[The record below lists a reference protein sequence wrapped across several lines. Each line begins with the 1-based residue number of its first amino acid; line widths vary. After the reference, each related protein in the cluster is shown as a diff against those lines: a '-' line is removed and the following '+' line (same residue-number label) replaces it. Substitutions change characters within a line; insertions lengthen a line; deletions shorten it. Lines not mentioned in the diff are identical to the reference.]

1 MSTAGSPFASRVF
14 VVRGAAL
21 LAMSLVLGVGGCST
35 TKRQETL
42 AVSLPEKDAPA
53 RASRLTVSA
62 LHAVEMG
69 NLERARNL
77 LQRAVA
83 IDPDYGPAYS
93 NLGLVA
99 YQQER
104 FYEAVEAFEI
114 AVELLPGDARAIYN
128 LAVALEAGGQVED
141 ALGLYAQ
148 AVEIDG
154 ADPMYLGNLVRLR
167 IRLGDHD
174 ESLQQQLRDL
184 ALIENRPQWR
194 RWADVQ
200 LGLYQNDLL
209 DRGPAVPDF
218 NATVGGQSSGEAGLS
233 QEAFDLESR
242 IIDLTLQPVP
252 SELPSK
258 NDGAGFLRKGRVPSV
273 AQASGAVAEPSQR
286 RTRSEQPVQQA
297 SAESEF
303 AELLLS
309 TD

>member
-1 MSTAGSPFASRVF
+1 MSSAGSLFASPVV

-21 LAMSLVLGVGGCST
+21 LAMCWVLLGAGCST
-35 TKRQETL
+35 TTRHEML
-42 AVSLPEKDAPA
+42 AVSLPEKDPSV

-62 LHAVEMG
+62 LHAVELG
-69 NLERARNL
+69 NLDRARNL

-83 IDPDYGPAYS
+83 LAPNDGPAYS
-93 NLGLVA
+93 NLGLVS

-114 AVELLPGDARAIYN
+114 AVELLPGDARALYN
-128 LAVALEAGGQVED
+128 LAVAYEAGGQVEE

-154 ADPMYLGNLVRLR
+154 ADPMPLGNLVRLR
-167 IRLGDHD
+167 IRLGDRD

-194 RWADVQ
+194 RWADIQ
-200 LGLYQNDLL
+200 LALNQNPML

-218 NATVGGQSSGEAGLS
+218 NATVGGRSSGEADLPP
-233 QEAFDLESR
+233 EAFDLESR

-252 SELPSK
+252 KEMPSLD
-258 NDGAGFLRKGRVPSV
+258 DGAGFLRKGRVPSV
-273 AQASGAVAEPSQR
+273 AKAVAVESQR